1 VVFAAAAASLSSSKG
16 QDDASEVVVSSG
28 SMYNSNKDGGS
39 SIPISDAQSKRGE
52 IDPATPHSMGG
63 IWNLFTNNGR

>member
-1 VVFAAAAASLSSSKG
+1 VVVFAAAAASSSSKG

-39 SIPISDAQSKRGE
+39 IPVSDAHSNRGE
-52 IDPATPHSMGG
+52 IDPATPNSMGR
-63 IWNLFTNNGR
+63 IWNLFTNNVVS